1 MCKLFERIILDAL
14 LEHVKVNKILHCDQH
29 GFQSGCSCTSQL
41 IECLNDWVRNFD
53 ASIQTD
59 VVYLDFAKAFDSV
72 PHDRL
77 LLKLRHL
84 GIRGKILRWIQ
95 GRRQRVVLRNGQSSW
110 CEVDS
115 GVPQGSILGPLL
127 FLLFIN
133 DLPVSIDSS
142 IKLFADDTKLYR
154 KIERLEDCE
163 SLQRDLNR
171 LGAWTNRWSLRFNEK
186 KCVVLK
192 IKEQVGY
199 SYTLNG
205 VKLDSVESQRDL
217 GIMINN
223 KLSPSEHVQN
233 LVLKSNRKIH
243 MIKRCFSGL
252 TPLKISVLYTSI
264 VRPVL
269 EYASVTWSPWLKKDI
284 VALEKVQKRCLSL
297 CKREMVPLESLE
309 KRRKIADMV
318 ETYKFLTGKYKTNPL
333 DLYSQGLLEI

>member
-1 MCKLFERIILDAL
+1 MHF
-14 LEHVKVNKILHCDQH
+14 
-29 GFQSGCSCTSQL
+29 QL

-53 ASIQTD
+53 ENVQTD

-95 GRRQRVVLRNGQSSW
+95 AYLKGRKQRVVLRNGQSSW

-133 DLPVSIDSS
+133 DLPISIDSS

-154 KIERLEDCE
+154 KIESLEDCE

-171 LGAWTNRWSLRFNEK
+171 LGAWSKQWSLRFNEK

-192 IKEQVGY
+192 IREKLDY
-199 SYTLNG
+199 CYTLNG

-217 GIMINN
+217 GIMIYN
-223 KLSPSEHVQN
+223 KLSPSEHVQS
-233 LVLKSNRKIH
+233 LVSKSNRKIH
-243 MIKRCFSGL
+243 MIKRCFLRSHSSKNLCVVYIYRSSGL
-252 TPLKISVLYTSI
+252 RICINNMEPL
-264 VRPVL
+264 
-269 EYASVTWSPWLKKDI
+269 A
-284 VALEKVQKRCLSL
+284 QKRYFG
-297 CKREMVPLESLE
+297 V
-309 KRRKIADMV
+309 RKSSKTMFKLMQKGDGSV
-318 ETYKFLTGKYKTNPL
+318 GVTGKA
-333 DLYSQGLLEI
+333 